1 VEVELSRHA
10 KNFLRGTPLTL
21 PDVEGVIEKP
31 VFVDRDKWGRPRYTG
46 IAQGVRVRIV
56 VAVDEPDFIVTIHN
70 RRN

>member
-1 VEVELSRHA
+1 MEVELSRHA

-21 PDVEGVIEKP
+21 PDVEGIIERP
-31 VFVDRDKWGRPRYTG
+31 VFVDLEPRYTG